1 MVANKDQG
9 KRDGDGEPGDHEVKP
24 FAARY
29 PFEHL
34 WTSKQDWDPRYIQA
48 LEPTDLSGRSAEHG
62 TGMHS
67 IEELRAEID
76 RIDTAIVDL
85 IAERQSCAGRMARAK
100 YTEGLSI
107 RDTSR
112 RRQVLE
118 RAFDYAVERGVNPKA
133 VQRVME
139 LLVEMSEERQR
150 ECQGEGNLP

>member
-1 MVANKDQG
+1 
-9 KRDGDGEPGDHEVKP
+9 
-24 FAARY
+24 
-29 PFEHL
+29 
-34 WTSKQDWDPRYIQA
+34 
-48 LEPTDLSGRSAEHG
+48 
-62 TGMHS
+62 MHS

-118 RAFDYAVERGVNPKA
+118 RAFDYAVERGVDPKA